1 MARINLLPWREKE
14 RERRNKEFVIQMVV
28 VTAIALICAA
38 LIWSFQNRQY
48 ASQQEANALITQ
60 ANTALD
66 RDLKEIE
73 DLESRQNEIIARMK
87 VIEDLQGTRPIPVHV
102 LDSLTRSIPAN
113 LYLTELERKDNIL
126 TIKGKADNPN
136 TVTDLVRNIDSS
148 GWMENSKVVSIVNS
162 GTATQSTNPDEY
174 VEPSPEDS
182 YIFFEMNTNIV
193 FPEVANPSATAEG
206 ASING

>member
-38 LIWSFQNRQY
+38 LIWSFYNRQY

-113 LYLTELERKDNIL
+113 LYLTELERKNNTL

-182 YIFFEMNTNIV
+182 FIFFEMNTNIV

-206 ASING
+206 ASTNG

>member
-14 RERRNKEFVIQMVV
+14 RERRNKEFIIQMVI

-38 LIWSFQNRQY
+38 LIWSFYNRQY

-73 DLESRQNEIIARMK
+73 ELESRQNEIIARMK

-102 LDSLTRSIPAN
+102 LDSLTRSVPAN

-148 GWMENSKVVSIVNS
+148 GWMDSSKVVSIVNS
-162 GTATQSTNPDEY
+162 GVTTQSTNPDEY

-206 ASING
+206 ASTNG

>member
-14 RERRNKEFVIQMVV
+14 RERRNKEFIIQMVV

-38 LIWSFQNRQY
+38 LIWSFYNRQY

-113 LYLTELERKDNIL
+113 LYLTELERKDNTL
-126 TIKGKADNPN
+126 TIKGRADNPN

-148 GWMENSKVVSIVNS
+148 GWMNESKVVSIVNS
-162 GTATQSTNPDEY
+162 GAPTPSTNPDEY
-174 VEPSPEDS
+174 VEPSPEQS
-182 YIFFEMNTNIV
+182 YISFEMNTNIV
-193 FPEVANPSATAEG
+193 FPEVTNSDATAEG
-206 ASING
+206 ETTNG

>member
-38 LIWSFQNRQY
+38 LIWSFYNRQY

-162 GTATQSTNPDEY
+162 GTATQPTNPDEY

-206 ASING
+206 ASTNG

>member
-38 LIWSFQNRQY
+38 LIWSFYNRQY

-193 FPEVANPSATAEG
+193 FPEVANPSTTAEG
-206 ASING
+206 ASTNG

>member
-38 LIWSFQNRQY
+38 LIWSFYNRQY

-206 ASING
+206 ASTNG